1 VSASIALPSGFTAAQ
16 AQAIAN
22 ANPGI
27 VLALPTPP
35 GTVVPPDVHA
45 QRILGWLDVL
55 EQPLEAGEAIILP
68 PPLGTFLA
76 GLTKTALG
84 LWRAKLT
91 ATPQKERWTA
101 ADMAAERDSLAPPK
115 T

>member
-1 VSASIALPSGFTAAQ
+1 MSESIALPAGFTAAQ
-16 AQAIAN
+16 IQAIAD

-27 VLALPTPP
+27 VIALAAPAGATL
-35 GTVVPPDVHA
+35 PPDVHA

-55 EQPLEAGEAIILP
+55 EAPLEAGEAIVLP

-76 GLTKTALG
+76 GLTKAALG
-84 LWRAKLT
+84 AWRAKLT
-91 ATPQKERWTA
+91 ATPQQERWTVA
-101 ADMAAERDSLAPPK
+101 QMQAERDSLAPPK